1 MFPAAV
7 VAAVM
12 VLAVGVTAFVLS
24 PGSSSAGAAAFELI
38 HGSTTLKY
46 LEGERQQL
54 IAMTDAVGTL
64 TVETQP
70 KEASPAQMAL
80 SDPASGTTTGGTTY
94 VPAAPADPDSAQ
106 LIAKNMMGSF
116 GFPPSEYYSC
126 LYDLWMRESSWSY
139 DAENPSGAYG
149 IPQSLPGDKM
159 ATAGADWQTDP
170 ATQIRWG
177 LQYIT
182 AKYGNPC
189 SAWDYE
195 EEYGYY

>member
-1 MFPAAV
+1 VAVIAAV
-7 VAAVM
+7 TVIAVA
-12 VLAVGVTAFVLS
+12 VTAFVLS

-46 LEGERQQL
+46 LEGERQQV

-70 KEASPAQMAL
+70 KEASPAQIAL
-80 SDPASGTTTGGTTY
+80 SDPTSGTATGGTIY
-94 VPAAPADPDSAQ
+94 VPAAPANPSSAQ
-106 LIAKNMMGSF
+106 LIAKNMMASF
-116 GFPPSEYYSC
+116 GFPPSEYYDC
-126 LYDLWMRESSWSY
+126 LYDIWNRESSWSY

-149 IPQSLPGDKM
+149 IPQALPGDKM